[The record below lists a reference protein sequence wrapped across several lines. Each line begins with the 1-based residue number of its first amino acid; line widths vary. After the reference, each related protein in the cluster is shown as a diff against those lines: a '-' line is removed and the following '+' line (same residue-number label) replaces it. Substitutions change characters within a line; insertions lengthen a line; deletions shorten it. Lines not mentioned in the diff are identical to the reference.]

1 MTTSTIK
8 VVEEL
13 SSTSIHKTIRQ
24 ATEESA
30 RVLIDMAGFTS
41 DMRTPVVSKADL
53 MIIPMQPSPEDA
65 RLAAKAFALIAYYE
79 DTLGRTIDKRLLWAR
94 TVPNFV
100 SRVARCIMTEV
111 RENGVPEFT
120 THLGE
125 RSAYKA
131 VVLD

>member
-100 SRVARCIMTEV
+100 SHVARCIMTEV